1 MSAADG
7 LAEFQPHTRYMKAL
21 AYRMLGSRAEAE
33 DVVQEAWLRWHGAQR
48 TVVENPRAFLARTV
62 THLCLD
68 QIKSAQVRRE
78 VYIGT
83 WLPEPLVDAMEEYQ
97 PGPEAAH
104 ELAHDLSF
112 AFMLALE
119 RLSPLE
125 RAAFLL
131 HDIFGQSFAEIAA
144 TLERSEAACR
154 QLAARAR
161 GKLQQQDRKASRAPQ
176 EGERLAAAF
185 AAAVRDGDIDA
196 LSSVLAADARFFS
209 DGGGKVEAVPHILF
223 GRELV
228 AKVILGFS
236 RQRPEGMQLRPATV
250 NGLPGFVLLQAGRVI
265 QTLALQAGTAGEIES
280 IYITRNP
287 DKLQQV
293 AA

>member
-1 MSAADG
+1 MDATDG
-7 LAEFQPHTRYMKAL
+7 LAEFLPHTRHMKAL

-33 DVVQEAWLRWHGAQR
+33 DVVQEAWLRWHGAER
-48 TVVENPRAFLARTV
+48 TVVENPRAFLSRTV
-62 THLCLD
+62 TRLCLD
-68 QIKSAQVRRE
+68 QIKSAQARRE

-83 WLPEPLVDAMEEYQ
+83 WLPEPLVDAMEEFQ

-104 ELAHDLSF
+104 ELAHELSF
-112 AFMLALE
+112 AFLLMLE

-131 HDIFGQSFAEIAA
+131 HDIFDQWFAEVAA
-144 TLERSEAACR
+144 TLERSAAACR

-161 GKLQQQDRKASRAPQ
+161 NKLLQGRSAPVAPQ

-185 AAAVRDGDIDA
+185 AAAVRDGDLDA
-196 LSSVLAADARFFS
+196 LSAVLAADARFLS
-209 DGGGKVEAVPHILF
+209 DGGGRVNAVPTVLL

-228 AKVILGFS
+228 AKVLLGFA
-236 RQRPEGMQLRPATV
+236 RQAPDALQLRPASV
-250 NGLPGFVLLQAGRVI
+250 NGLRGFVLSQAGRVI
-265 QTLALQAGTAGEIES
+265 QTLALETNAAGQIQAV
-280 IYITRNP
+280 YITRNP
-287 DKLQQV
+287 DKLRQV